1 MKHTTYLLTGAAG
14 LLGSN
19 VCRTLLSRGSAVR
32 ALVLPGDPAAQYV
45 PQEAEVI
52 QGDVTDLD
60 SLERFFDL
68 PKGEDA
74 VVIHCASIVA
84 LSPEPSQKVY
94 DVNVTGTHNIVD
106 LCVKHAVRKLV
117 YISSTGAIPELEQ
130 GRTIVE
136 PERFDP
142 DGVVGYYSKTKA
154 LATMYVLEAARERGL
169 NASVIYPS
177 GICGPNDYAFG
188 PMVKMIL
195 KVCSGAVPVGVQGTF
210 NSVDVRDLAEGVLA
224 CVEKG
229 RAGEGYILSN
239 ELVTLEEMFGL
250 ISDASG
256 APHVKQFLPV
266 GEMRKMMAA
275 KLPDGPEKEKQLSA
289 FDFGMYNLVRN
300 NNFSCEK
307 AKKELGYHTRPFAD
321 TIRDTVAWLAK
332 EGKISRPA
340 V

>member
-1 MKHTTYLLTGAAG
+1 MSAAHFCPGA
-14 LLGSN
+14 
-19 VCRTLLSRGSAVR
+19 RLSGPWCS
-32 ALVLPGDPAAQYV
+32 PGDPAAQYV

-154 LATMYVLEAARERGL
+154 LATMYVLEAARERGPECL
-169 NASVIYPS
+169 GDLSLRHLRSQRLCLWPHGQDDLESVFRSCPRGGPGYLQLGGCPGS
-177 GICGPNDYAFG
+177 G
-188 PMVKMIL
+188 
-195 KVCSGAVPVGVQGTF
+195 
-210 NSVDVRDLAEGVLA
+210 
-224 CVEKG
+224 
-229 RAGEGYILSN
+229 
-239 ELVTLEEMFGL
+239 
-250 ISDASG
+250 
-256 APHVKQFLPV
+256 
-266 GEMRKMMAA
+266 
-275 KLPDGPEKEKQLSA
+275 
-289 FDFGMYNLVRN
+289 
-300 NNFSCEK
+300 
-307 AKKELGYHTRPFAD
+307 
-321 TIRDTVAWLAK
+321 
-332 EGKISRPA
+332 
-340 V
+340 